1 VGSIPAASAASFE
14 LDCGDA
20 ARGLRC
26 RNSPVEG
33 FVMKKLLVILIL
45 VAIGVAVAK
54 KVRDS
59 A

>member
-1 VGSIPAASAASFE
+1 
-14 LDCGDA
+14 
-20 ARGLRC
+20 
-26 RNSPVEG
+26 VEG
-33 FVMKKLLVILIL
+33 FVMKKLLVVLIL

>member
-1 VGSIPAASAASFE
+1 
-14 LDCGDA
+14 
-20 ARGLRC
+20 
-26 RNSPVEG
+26 VEG